1 MKKSLLSLTLFL
13 IFGIFFS
20 HNSYAQICP
29 ECCNPGCSNSG
40 FVTVP
45 GDCPS
50 HFVPCGLNV
59 ADCGGASFCSAF
71 DRGDTCDIECWAG
84 LDCDGCGGGG
94 GCFTGETP
102 IKTPE
107 GEKEIKDLNIG
118 ESIISVDPLTGEE
131 LQSKVE
137 NIYEL
142 EREGYFEV
150 SIELPN
156 GEKETLKVTGEH
168 PLYVKQEES
177 NSVLSKLYT
186 VFESI
191 KKKLHHTF

>member
-1 MKKSLLSLTLFL
+1 MSSQVA
-13 IFGIFFS
+13 
-20 HNSYAQICP
+20 YAQEYCATTSCFTAENDLSWSCTP
-29 ECCNPGCSNSG
+29 SVCS
-40 FVTVP
+40 F
-45 GDCPS
+45 
-50 HFVPCGLNV
+50 
-59 ADCGGASFCSAF
+59 GGM
-71 DRGDTCDIECWAG
+71 TCDGTKDVFTQIISDGDGTCTQYVYI
-84 LDCDGCGGGG
+84 GCGGCGGTG

-142 EREGYFEV
+142 EREGYYEV

-156 GEKETLKVTGEH
+156 GEKEVLKVTGEH